1 VILVPLQGVIVVSLY
16 GEVASCCRVDPERLR
31 LLAPRYNEQTSWR
44 ACGVLRKP
52 FVLPSM
58 RAHFSRSGFLEG
70 VRDIAPMMLGTVP
83 FGMVCGVGAV
93 AAGASPV
100 AALAM
105 SMIMFSGAAQ
115 IVAAQLLVAG
125 APFGVILLSCL
136 VVSLRLLM
144 YSAAMAPYLR
154 PLDHR
159 WRNLLSFLLTDQAF
173 ARTIQRFRRS
183 DDLRANASYFLGSG
197 TFIWV
202 SWQLSTVA
210 GIAAGQLIPASWDL
224 DFVVPLCF
232 LAVLAP
238 VVRDRVSVLVCTVA
252 AVAVVALDS
261 MPLRLSMVCGGLLGI
276 AAGMLGD
283 KLRGDRG

>member
-1 VILVPLQGVIVVSLY
+1 
-16 GEVASCCRVDPERLR
+16 
-31 LLAPRYNEQTSWR
+31 
-44 ACGVLRKP
+44 
-52 FVLPSM
+52 M
-58 RAHFSRSGFLEG
+58 RAHFSRSGFLDG
-70 VRDIAPMMLGTVP
+70 VRDLAPMTLGVVP
-83 FGMVCGVGAV
+83 FGIVCGVGAI

-115 IVAAQLLVAG
+115 IVATQLLAAG
-125 APFGVILLSCL
+125 APFAVILLSCL

-159 WRNLLSFLLTDQAF
+159 WRNLLSFVLTDQAF
-173 ARTIQRFRRS
+173 AGTIQRFRSS

-197 TFIWV
+197 ALLWV
-202 SWQLSTVA
+202 TWQLATILGIVA
-210 GIAAGQLIPASWDL
+210 GQVIPASWQL

-238 VVRDRVSVLVCTVA
+238 VLRDRVSVLVFAVATVA
-252 AVAVVALDS
+252 VIALDA
-261 MPLRLSMVCGGLLGI
+261 MPLRLSMICGGLLGI
-276 AAGMLGD
+276 AAGIAGD
-283 KLRGDRG
+283 KIGNSLRGRRG